1 MKKPLLE
8 KLLDFYEEDSND
20 PFNAYALALEYEKTD
35 SVMAR
40 NWYET
45 LLTKFPNYLPTYYQA
60 AQFFIQKEDKEKA
73 ETILKKGIELAK
85 MQHNAK
91 TEQEL
96 TRALK
101 AHEDE
106 QSDW

>member
-1 MKKPLLE
+1 MKTPLLE
-8 KLLDFYEEDSND
+8 KLLDFYQEDPSD

-35 SVMAR
+35 SVTAR
-40 NWYET
+40 HWYDT
-45 LLTKFPNYLPTYYQA
+45 LLTKFPDYLPTYYQA
-60 AQFFIQKEDKEKA
+60 AQFFIQEEENEKA
-73 ETILKKGIELAK
+73 ETVLKTGIGLAK
-85 MQHNAK
+85 MQHSAK

-96 TRALK
+96 IRALK